1 MIPRTRIL
9 SDEELHEIDC
19 ASRELLWDVGVVVHD
34 EKALDIYKKG
44 GAEVDFA
51 NQIIRL
57 PSHLISDTLR
67 KCSPSVQLYG
77 RDGIRP
83 MMIGGMR
90 SYFGTIGFASN
101 AMDLETDAFHPA
113 TAHDLAEIFQ
123 LADVLDPPHFMLTPG
138 TPSDVPEEL
147 SDLYEFKI
155 GLMNARK
162 HMVIQAKDT
171 GHVDKIIQM
180 ASEVAG
186 GLEALQREPFFS
198 VLVTLTSPLTLR
210 QDSSEL
216 IIRSAEMGMPLFIES
231 GPMTGGTAPATLA
244 STLIAANAELL
255 NSFVLAKLVNP
266 SVPVV
271 YASWSRI
278 LDMKSAGVSHGG
290 PEFGMLRIGT
300 TQMAKFYNLPSG
312 GGGILADSKL
322 IDVQMG
328 MEKLGTALLPALA
341 GTNMILGMGLFAEEN
356 TMSLEALM
364 IDHEVAGY
372 VQRVIQGILVN
383 DYTTDLSIFKKVGP
397 SGTFIDKMHT
407 LENYRKEMWIPS
419 ITSRGMLDV
428 ALDPNLSGMRSNAKK
443 AIGTVMQNYTPP
455 SLPDDI
461 DSKLEEIIH
470 A

>member
-1 MIPRTRIL
+1 MIPTTHIL
-9 SDEELHEIDC
+9 SDDELHEIDC
-19 ASRELLWDVGVVVHD
+19 ASRELLWDVGVTVHD
-34 EKALDIYKKG
+34 EKVLDIYKQG
-44 GAEVDFA
+44 GAEVDFST
-51 NQIIRL
+51 QIVRL
-57 PSHLISDTLR
+57 PSHLISDTLS
-67 KCSPSVQLYG
+67 KCSPSVRLYG
-77 RDGIRP
+77 RDGISP
-83 MMIGGMR
+83 MMIGGRR

-101 AMDLETDAFHPA
+101 AMDLETGAYRPA
-113 TAHDLAEIFQ
+113 TSQDLIDIFH

-155 GLMNARK
+155 GLMHARK
-162 HMVIQAKDT
+162 HLVVQAK
-171 GHVDKIIQM
+171 GKENLEKIIQM
-180 ASEVAG
+180 ASMVAG

-198 VLVTLTSPLTLR
+198 ILVTLTSPLTLR
-210 QDSSEL
+210 CDSSEL
-216 IIRSAEMGMPLFIES
+216 IIGGAQRGLPLFIES
-231 GPMTGGTAPATLA
+231 GPMCGGTAPCTMAA
-244 STLIAANAELL
+244 TLIAANAELL

-290 PEFGMLRIGT
+290 PEFGMLRVGT

-356 TMSLEALM
+356 TMSQEALM
-364 IDHEVAGY
+364 VDHEVAGY
-372 VQRVIQGILVN
+372 VQRVLQGILVN
-383 DYTTDLSIFKKVGP
+383 DYTTDLSMFKKVGP
-397 SGTFIDKMHT
+397 GGTFIDRQHT
-407 LENYRKEMWIPS
+407 FENFRKEMWIPS
-419 ITSRGMLDV
+419 ITSRGMLETT
-428 ALDPNLSGMRSNAKK
+428 ADPNLTGMRSNAKK
-443 AIGTVMQNYTPP
+443 AIKRILESYTAP
-455 SLPDDI
+455 SLPDNI
-461 DSKLEEIIH
+461 DSILEQIIH